1 MALKNIAAS
10 VLARLKN
17 QSKEEGISFQ
27 LVLQLFAQE
36 EFLRKL
42 SVSRYSDN
50 LILKGG
56 MFIYTLTEFDSRP
69 TRDIDFMIRELHGSL
84 ENIRQTMECICN
96 VSTGNDFIKLEVLD
110 TEPITVDKKYPGVK
124 TMLIG
129 RIEKV
134 RIPFSIDIGIDDVI
148 VPIPVKRTIVTRLS
162 GFVSPEVFTYSL
174 ESTIAEKFD
183 AILQR
188 MSGTS
193 RMKDFYDIYYLS
205 GIFDFQGKIL
215 TEAISKTLIQ
225 RERELDKDAFKD
237 ISSFKNNTFL
247 QKQWKAFEPTREA
260 NLSFEETILRLIY
273 FLEPIYQCI
282 LENTLYTK
290 NWDCEHQ
297 AWIEVKS
304 KEEK

>member
-69 TRDIDFMIRELHGSL
+69 TRDIDFMIRELQGSL

-193 RMKDFYDIYYLS
+193 RMKDFYDIYP
-205 GIFDFQGKIL
+205 
-215 TEAISKTLIQ
+215 
-225 RERELDKDAFKD
+225 ELFMS
-237 ISSFKNNTFL
+237 I
-247 QKQWKAFEPTREA
+247 
-260 NLSFEETILRLIY
+260 
-273 FLEPIYQCI
+273 
-282 LENTLYTK
+282 
-290 NWDCEHQ
+290 
-297 AWIEVKS
+297 
-304 KEEK
+304 